1 MFQVTDNTTV
11 SVIDKR
17 WFAWNRKRVIN
28 GDIGIGTHAISLIV
42 AKRFFEYFKEFDFYE
57 KWLDCEGFFKLYYL
71 ENEETLIFRFRD
83 FQYDG
88 ATFINDWFPLITKAA
103 AVHDALLRDECSKR
117 IGTHYDM
124 YSHYIMYIIIASK
137 HPKSA
142 YAILLGLMLFYPLY
156 ISLGNLKDKVKRLF
170 KRG

>member
-1 MFQVTDNTTV
+1 MFQITDNTKV
-11 SVIDKR
+11 DVVDGR
-17 WFAWNRKRVIN
+17 WWAWNRKRVIN
-28 GDIGIGTHAISLIV
+28 GPIIIYGLNTKFYGLPSLI
-42 AKRFFEYFKEFDFYE
+42 DS
-57 KWLDCEGFFKLYYL
+57 KWHECQGFFRMSNDSL
-71 ENEETLIFRFRD
+71 LIGGSDIAYDAVIFEFKN
-83 FQYDG
+83 FKYDG

-124 YSHYIMYIIIASK
+124 YAHYIMYIIIASK

-142 YAILLGLMLFYPLY
+142 YAIIIGLVLFYPIY
-156 ISLGNLKDKVKRLF
+156 ISFLNIKDKVKRLF

>member
-17 WFAWNRKRVIN
+17 WWAWNRKRMIN
-28 GDIGIGTHAISLIV
+28 GEITI
-42 AKRFFEYFKEFDFYE
+42 FD
-57 KWLDCEGFFKLYYL
+57 LDLKCPGKKLDFMITIMNCGGFFSEISDDLC
-71 ENEETLIFRFRD
+71 ENSEIIFRFHD
-83 FQYDG
+83 FKYDG

-124 YSHYIMYIIIASK
+124 YAHYIMYIIIASK

-142 YAILLGLMLFYPLY
+142 YAILTGLVLFYPVY
-156 ISLGNLKDKVKRLF
+156 ISFLNIKDKVKRLF